1 MAAPLEPRPPYQ
13 PGDPSLLRVSDAD
26 RHKVADILRDAAGE
40 GRLEIDEL
48 DERLEAT
55 YAAKTYADLVPITA
69 DLPATAPGAAPQ
81 PRPAA
86 SAVPA
91 AALRQHHRG
100 DERLD
105 PQGRRG
111 RSATATPSLR

>member
-69 DLPATAPGAAPQ
+69 DLPAIPPGASPRSRARRRRACRRRATTAPS
-81 PRPAA
+81 R
-86 SAVPA
+86 
-91 AALRQHHRG
+91 
-100 DERLD
+100 
-105 PQGRRG
+105 
-111 RSATATPSLR
+111 